1 MKDFL
6 SSLYVFLFRNRVN
19 RTHPKFLSQPLEIG
33 QEGERGAGGRGG
45 GEFSRESSVTP
56 KDLTFSRISVLSY
69 FKDPNRG
76 YFVQPVKNIE
86 AKKCM
91 TQ

>member
-1 MKDFL
+1 MY
-6 SSLYVFLFRNRVN
+6 SYS
-19 RTHPKFLSQPLEIG
+19 EIG
-33 QEGERGAGGRGG
+33 SIERTLSFCLSHWRLDKKGRGG
-45 GEFSRESSVTP
+45 GGFSRESSVTP